1 MADNRF
7 VNNILTELLEIN
19 RCPTIG
25 YENSPLLSLEEVVE
39 AITPPI
45 AGAMDYVATAKKNC
59 NKHSWGL
66 TRNESAAIY
75 LYTMATPFFSNLNTA
90 LRAENRE
97 ALKPWFAFLNLFMTA
112 LRRLPSTQQTVWRGV
127 NYDDTLAFV
136 DDNVRIWWSMNSC
149 STNPNSVEPFLGE
162 NGTLFAIDSMYG
174 KDISE
179 FSAMPN
185 EQEIVLMPGTH
196 VRRKREPLNFNGRL
210 FVVHLEEI
218 NSEG

>member
-7 VNNILTELLEIN
+7 VNNVLTELMEIN
-19 RCPTIG
+19 RCPIAG
-25 YENSPLLSLEEVVE
+25 YEDSPLLTLEEVVE

-45 AGAMDYVATAKKNC
+45 VGAMDYVAIAKNNC
-59 NKHSWGL
+59 YKQSTWL
-66 TRNESAAIY
+66 TQDESAAIY
-75 LYTMATPFFSNLNTA
+75 LYTMSTPFFSNLNTA

-97 ALKPWFAFLNLFMTA
+97 ALKPWFAFLKLFMTA
-112 LRRLPSTQQTVWRGV
+112 LKNLPSTWQTVWRGV

-136 DDNVRIWWSMNSC
+136 DDDVRIWWSVNSC
-149 STNPNSVEPFLGE
+149 STNPDSVEPFLGE

-185 EQEIVLMPGTH
+185 EQEIVLMPGTR
-196 VRRKREPLNFNGRL
+196 VRRKREPLNFNDRL

-218 NSEG
+218 NSKG